1 MFISILNYD
10 LKKIQ
15 TIKNGIW
22 ETAGTCFT
30 KKGNEI
36 EVNQLS
42 KAKGSDKKKNLLI
55 AIIEKI

>member
-1 MFISILNYD
+1 MFVSILNYD

-15 TIKNGIW
+15 PIKNGIW
-22 ETAGTCFT
+22 EIAYSCFT
-30 KKGNEI
+30 KNGNEI

-42 KAKGSDKKKNLLI
+42 KAKGSDSKKNLLI